1 MFSQTEISLNGV
13 HGRSRTDVTAVGLNG
28 TIMHFNG
35 LVWRPS
41 NSGTT
46 TQINAVY
53 CSPDGK
59 AVAVGEGGL
68 VLHNSGLLGED
79 TPWEP
84 QVSGTSFSLYDVT
97 SAGGNRAYASGFNGL
112 VLEYDDGEWTILTT
126 GFHDRLNSIYMNP
139 CGDILA
145 GGLWGLIIRYGH

>member
-1 MFSQTEISLNGV
+1 MAWCGGRAIAAPPLRSTPCTAPRTEKP
-13 HGRSRTDVTAVGLNG
+13 
-28 TIMHFNG
+28 
-35 LVWRPS
+35 WRW
-41 NSGTT
+41 
-46 TQINAVY
+46 AR
-53 CSPDGK
+53 
-59 AVAVGEGGL
+59 GGL

-79 TPWEP
+79 TPWLP
-84 QVSGTSFSLYDVT
+84 QDSGTSFSLYDVT

-126 GFHDRLNSIYMNP
+126 GFHDRLNSVHMNP